1 MAYILGGI
9 IILIAAF
16 VQGATS
22 FGFSLIAL
30 PLLGLIFELKVIVP
44 ALVAYSILLNL
55 IILIRLKVQP
65 NLKELAILGI
75 FAVLFIPLGVN
86 LLIFVDEQILKLS
99 VSVLMILIALL
110 MLSGKTFNIKNRTFA
125 YAVAGILSGLLNGAV
140 SLSGPPVVVLLA
152 NENRNKNDFRASLT
166 LLFFL
171 LNIVT
176 IFLYVKKGLFL
187 EPDLINMMFLTPLM
201 IIGTFLGIHFGNR
214 IDEVK
219 FKRLV
224 LILLIV
230 MGIAN
235 LI

>member
-55 IILIRLKVQP
+55 IILVRLKVLP
-65 NLKELAILGI
+65 NLRELALLGI
-75 FAVLFIPLGVN
+75 CAVVFIPLGVN
-86 LLIFVDEQILKLS
+86 LLIYVDEQTLKVS
-99 VSVLMILIALL
+99 VSVLLISIALL
-110 MLSGKTFNIKNRTFA
+110 MLSGKTFHIKNRTLA
-125 YAVAGILSGLLNGAV
+125 YAIAGVLSGILNGAV

-176 IFLYVKKGLFL
+176 ILLYVERGLFL
-187 EPDLINMMFLTPLM
+187 EPELLNMMFLTPIM
-201 IIGTFLGIHFGNR
+201 VIGTLIGIHFGNH
-214 IDEVK
+214 IDELK
-219 FKRLV
+219 FKRMVLV
-224 LILLIV
+224 LLII